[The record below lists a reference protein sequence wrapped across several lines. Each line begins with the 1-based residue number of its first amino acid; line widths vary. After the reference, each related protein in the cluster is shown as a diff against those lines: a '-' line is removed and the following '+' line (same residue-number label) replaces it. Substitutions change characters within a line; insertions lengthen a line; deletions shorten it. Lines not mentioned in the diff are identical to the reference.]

1 MLAGF
6 AGPRHNPA
14 VTAGIDHVLIATR
27 DLDRAAAQFRR
38 LGFNLTPRGH
48 HTRLGSSN
56 HCAMFQNRDY
66 LELLGLGPERG
77 RRPYYEDFLARREG
91 IGGIAFRTSD
101 AHGNFAALRA
111 AGLAA
116 DEPLAFGRPVD
127 LPGSAGEARFVTTTV
142 DTRQTPGARVFFCQ
156 HETPELVWL
165 PGFMGH
171 PNGAQGLV
179 GVTIVAEG
187 PSLAETYGRILGSR
201 PRRANDVTV
210 FEIGKHRIEF
220 IAPHAARERYAG
232 DPILAAEA
240 PYAAALRLAVGDRD
254 MTIRL
259 LSEAGVPFG
268 AVGGTV
274 IVPSSAAVGA
284 ILEFVG

>member
-1 MLAGF
+1 M
-6 AGPRHNPA
+6 
-14 VTAGIDHVLIATR
+14 TAGIDHVLIATR
-27 DLDRAAAQFRR
+27 DLDRASAQFRR
-38 LGFNLTPRGH
+38 LGFALTPRGY
-48 HTRLGSSN
+48 HTTLGSSN
-56 HCAMFQNRDY
+56 HCAMFANRDY

-91 IGGIAFRTSD
+91 IGGIALRTSD
-101 AHGNFAALRA
+101 ARGNFAALRA

-142 DTRQTPGARVFFCQ
+142 DTKLTPGARVFFCQ

-171 PNGAQGLV
+171 PNGVQGLG

-187 PSLAETYGRILGSR
+187 PDLAETYARILGSR
-201 PRRANDVTV
+201 PRRENGVTV
-210 FEIGKHRIEF
+210 FEIGEHRIEF

-240 PYAAALRLAVGDRD
+240 PYVAALRLAVSDRE
-254 MTIRL
+254 TPIRL
-259 LSEAGVPFG
+259 LSEASVPFG
-268 AVGGTV
+268 VARGAV

-284 ILEFVG
+284 ILEFSG